1 MVVLKAAE
9 IRGLEECAV
18 ESGVSME
25 TLMENAGAAVAAY
38 IGEQIEVRGK
48 SAVILCGK
56 GNNGGDG
63 FVAARHLANAGL
75 AVRLYLVEGEPVTT
89 DAIYNCGLA
98 REMGL
103 PVLAADTLDEPEQ
116 AEFLQSAD
124 LILDGVYG
132 TGFHGTLRPEGLA
145 AARRMNDA
153 PGKVLALDLP
163 SGLEADSGTA
173 AEGAVQAD
181 LTVTFHAAKPCHRLA
196 AAQCGRVEVAD
207 IGIGTALQL

>member
-1 MVVLKAAE
+1 MSEVTAAE
-9 IRGLEECAV
+9 MKRLEQQADAAGL
-18 ESGVSME
+18 SYRQM
-25 TLMENAGAAVAAY
+25 MENAGAAAAALALRAWP
-38 IGEQIEVRGK
+38 EAK
-48 SAVILCGK
+48 SAAVFCGK

-103 PVLAADTLDEPEQ
+103 PVLAADALDEPEQ
-116 AEFLQSAD
+116 ADFLQNAD
-124 LILDGVYG
+124 IILDGVYG

-145 AARRMNDA
+145 AARWMNEA
-153 PGKVLALDLP
+153 PGRVLALDLP

-207 IGIGTALQL
+207 IGIGTALQK

>member
-1 MVVLKAAE
+1 MSEVTAAE
-9 IRGLEECAV
+9 MKRLEQQADAAGL
-18 ESGVSME
+18 SYRQM
-25 TLMENAGAAVAAY
+25 MENAGAAAAALALRTWP
-38 IGEQIEVRGK
+38 GAK
-48 SAVILCGK
+48 SAVVFCGK

-103 PVLAADTLDEPEQ
+103 PVLAADALDEPEQ
-116 AEFLQSAD
+116 ADFLQSAD
-124 LILDGVYG
+124 IILDGVYG

-145 AARRMNDA
+145 AARRMNEA

-173 AEGAVQAD
+173 AEGAVRAD
-181 LTVTFHAAKPCHRLA
+181 LTVTFHATKPCHRLA

-207 IGIGTALQL
+207 IGIGTALQS

>member
-1 MVVLKAAE
+1 MSEVTAAE
-9 IRGLEECAV
+9 MKRLEQQADAAGL
-18 ESGVSME
+18 SYRQM
-25 TLMENAGAAVAAY
+25 MENAGAAAAALALRTCP
-38 IGEQIEVRGK
+38 GAK
-48 SAVILCGK
+48 SAAVFCGK

-153 PGKVLALDLP
+153 PGRVLALDLP

>member
-1 MVVLKAAE
+1 MNEVTAAE
-9 IRGLEECAV
+9 MKQLEQQADAAGL
-18 ESGVSME
+18 SYRQM
-25 TLMENAGAAVAAY
+25 MENAGAAAA
-38 IGEQIEVRGK
+38 ELALRAVPEAK
-48 SAVILCGK
+48 SAAVFCGK

-89 DAIYNCGLA
+89 DAVYNCGLV
-98 REMGL
+98 RDMGL
-103 PVLAADTLDEPEQ
+103 PVLALDALNQPEQ
-116 AEFLQSAD
+116 AEFLKNAD

-132 TGFHGTLRPEGLA
+132 TGFHGALRPAGLA
-145 AARRMNDA
+145 AARWMNEA

-163 SGLEADSGTA
+163 SGLEADSGNA
-173 AEGAVQAD
+173 AEGAVQAE

-207 IGIGTALQL
+207 IGITAVLNP

>member
-1 MVVLKAAE
+1 MSEVTAAE
-9 IRGLEECAV
+9 MKRLEQQADAAGL
-18 ESGVSME
+18 SYRQM
-25 TLMENAGAAVAAY
+25 MENAGAAAA
-38 IGEQIEVRGK
+38 VLALRAWPAAK
-48 SAVILCGK
+48 SAAVFCGK

-89 DAIYNCGLA
+89 DAIYNCGIA

-103 PVLAADTLDEPEQ
+103 PVLAADALDEPEQ
-116 AEFLQSAD
+116 ADFLQSAD
-124 LILDGVYG
+124 IILDGVYG

-145 AARRMNDA
+145 AARRMNEA
-153 PGKVLALDLP
+153 PGRVLALDLP

-207 IGIGTALQL
+207 IGIGTALQK

>member
-1 MVVLKAAE
+1 MNEVTAAE
-9 IRGLEECAV
+9 MKQLEQQADAAGL
-18 ESGVSME
+18 SYRQM
-25 TLMENAGAAVAAY
+25 MENAGAAAARLALRAVP
-38 IGEQIEVRGK
+38 ETK
-48 SAVILCGK
+48 SAAIFCGK

-89 DAIYNCGLA
+89 DAIYNCSLA

-103 PVLAADTLDEPEQ
+103 PVLPMDALDEPEQ
-116 AEFLQSAD
+116 AEFLKGAD

-132 TGFHGTLRPEGLA
+132 TGFHGALRPAGLA
-145 AARRMNDA
+145 AARWMNEA
-153 PGKVLALDLP
+153 PGRVLALDLP
-163 SGLEADSGTA
+163 SGLEADSGIA
-173 AEGAVQAD
+173 AEGAVQAE

-207 IGIGTALQL
+207 IGITAVLNP

>member
-1 MVVLKAAE
+1 MSEVTAAE
-9 IRGLEECAV
+9 MKRLEQQADAAGL
-18 ESGVSME
+18 SYRQM
-25 TLMENAGAAVAAY
+25 MENAGAAAAALAL
-38 IGEQIEVRGK
+38 RAWPAAK
-48 SAVILCGK
+48 SAAVFCGK

-75 AVRLYLVEGEPVTT
+75 AVCLYLVEGEPVTT

-103 PVLAADTLDEPEQ
+103 PVLAADALDEPEQ
-116 AEFLQSAD
+116 ADFLQNAD
-124 LILDGVYG
+124 IILDGVYG

-145 AARRMNDA
+145 AARWMNEA
-153 PGKVLALDLP
+153 PGRVLALDLP

-207 IGIGTALQL
+207 IGIGTALQK

>member
-1 MVVLKAAE
+1 MSEVTAAE
-9 IRGLEECAV
+9 MKRLEQQADAAGL
-18 ESGVSME
+18 SYRQM
-25 TLMENAGAAVAAY
+25 MENAGAAAAALAL
-38 IGEQIEVRGK
+38 RTWPRAK
-48 SAVILCGK
+48 SAAVFCGK

-153 PGKVLALDLP
+153 PGRVLALDLP

>member
-1 MVVLKAAE
+1 MSEVTAAE
-9 IRGLEECAV
+9 MKRLEQQADAAGL
-18 ESGVSME
+18 SYRQM
-25 TLMENAGAAVAAY
+25 MENAGAAAAALALRTWP
-38 IGEQIEVRGK
+38 GAK
-48 SAVILCGK
+48 SAVVFCGK

-103 PVLAADTLDEPEQ
+103 PVLAADALDEPEQ
-116 AEFLQSAD
+116 ADFLQNAD
-124 LILDGVYG
+124 IILDGVYG

-145 AARRMNDA
+145 AARRMNQA
-153 PGKVLALDLP
+153 PGRVLALDLP

-173 AEGAVQAD
+173 AEGAVRAD

-207 IGIGTALQL
+207 IGIGTALQK